1 MRLALI
7 VASLLLAACSSE
19 ATAPADAPPDEE
31 QPTAGAAGAAGKAEP
46 AGGKSGASGV
56 AGASGTAGTS
66 SKGGSAGMSTAGA
79 GGMPTAGA
87 AGSAGSPGGAGG
99 IAGTSGAAGNAGAPP
114 SPTCAPQQTE
124 CACGATGFGACVKAA
139 SGDGRTCDC
148 DASAKPAPSDRVL
161 TCEQAKAAYPS
172 PSWQAI
178 KETCPAD
185 RECLAMPPES
195 AADMSNAWGD
205 RFCRSYPNP
214 ALPLG
219 GINEGEGK
227 RIYQYCCKPIAD

>member
-1 MRLALI
+1 MRLALV
-7 VASLLLAACSSE
+7 VASLLIAACSSE

-46 AGGKSGASGV
+46 AGGKSGTSGM
-56 AGASGTAGTS
+56 AGASGTAGAS
-66 SKGGSAGMSTAGA
+66 SKGDSAGMSTAGA

-87 AGSAGSPGGAGG
+87 AGSAGGTGGVAGASG
-99 IAGTSGAAGNAGAPP
+99 NAGSAGAPP
-114 SPTCAPQQTE
+114 SPTCAPQQAE

-139 SGDGRTCDC
+139 SGDGRICDC
-148 DASAKPAPSDRVL
+148 NASAKPVPSDRVL

-227 RIYQYCCKPIAD
+227 RIYQYCCKPIVD

>member
-1 MRLALI
+1 MRLALV
-7 VASLLLAACSSE
+7 VASLLIAACSSE

-46 AGGKSGASGV
+46 AGGKSGTSGM
-56 AGASGTAGTS
+56 AGASGTAGAS
-66 SKGGSAGMSTAGA
+66 SKGDSAGMSTAGA

-87 AGSAGSPGGAGG
+87 AGSAGGTGGVAGASG
-99 IAGTSGAAGNAGAPP
+99 NAGSAGAPP
-114 SPTCAPQQTE
+114 SPTCAPQQAE

-139 SGDGRTCDC
+139 SGDGRICDC
-148 DASAKPAPSDRVL
+148 NASAKPAPSDRVL

-227 RIYQYCCKPIAD
+227 RIYQYCCKPIVD